1 MRPGLARR
9 LYTYQAER
17 FPLATGAVAIA
28 AFAFS
33 AVAFSR
39 ISRGAAG
46 FIPLPRFA
54 LGLFTVLGFFFTL
67 RVLDEHKD
75 QDLDRAWRPELPV
88 PRGLVS
94 LAELRWVSGLWLGLA
109 LVLNAAYDVK
119 LLLPWILVV
128 GWASLMTKEFFAVEW
143 LRAHI
148 GTYMVSHMLI
158 MPAIDFYSA
167 SLDWLAEGQH
177 ASPWLAVFLAVT
189 FLNGVV
195 LELGR
200 KLRAPGKE
208 REGVDTYSKA
218 WGWRRATWT
227 WLGVLC
233 LTALCAGTAGWGNGA
248 GPLRACLLG
257 LCFAGTAWQGWRFL
271 RAPDEA
277 AVKRVEM
284 ASGLW
289 TLAMYLWLGAG
300 PQLYLWLR

>member
-1 MRPGLARR
+1 M
-9 LYTYQAER
+9 
-17 FPLATGAVAIA
+17 
-28 AFAFS
+28 
-33 AVAFSR
+33 
-39 ISRGAAG
+39 SRGAKSFVSG
-46 FIPLPRFA
+46 PLFA

-94 LAELRWVSGLWLGLA
+94 LAELRLVSAVWLGTA
-109 LVLNAAYDVK
+109 LVLNAAYDPR

-148 GTYMVSHMLI
+148 GTYMVTHMLI
-158 MPAIDFYSA
+158 MPTIDFYSA
-167 SLDWLAEGQH
+167 SLDWLEAGQ
-177 ASPWLAVFLAVT
+177 APSPWLGIFLAVT

-200 KLRAPGKE
+200 KTRAPGKE

-218 WGWRRATWT
+218 WGWRRTAWI
-227 WLGVLC
+227 WLGVFS
-233 LTALCAGTAGWGNGA
+233 LTALCAATAGWANGA
-248 GPLRACLLG
+248 GGVRAALL
-257 LCFAGTAWQGWRFL
+257 LTFYLLTAWQGLRFL

-277 AVKRVEM
+277 GAKRLET

-289 TLAMYLWLGAG
+289 TMAMYLWLGAG
-300 PQLYLWLR
+300 PQLYLWFH